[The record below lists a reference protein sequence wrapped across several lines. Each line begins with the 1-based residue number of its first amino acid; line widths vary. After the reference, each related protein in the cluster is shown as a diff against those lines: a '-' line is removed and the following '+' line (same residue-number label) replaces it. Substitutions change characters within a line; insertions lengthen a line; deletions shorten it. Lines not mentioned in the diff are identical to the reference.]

1 MILKSSVCKNV
12 FKYTSFCFF
21 RSSHCNRKEFG
32 EIRIATRAS
41 KRHSEPEEG
50 SQTGNGCEL
59 KQLLFLQFYIFVR
72 PSLSSLVYVC
82 MKNGVQKMQDTPPDT
97 WILRARDRDRDILA
111 RLRFGHQRPLNRRCP
126 ARLGHQRPVNR
137 GCPRVSKPVSQDI
150 QSICYCLHTGIFR
163 LDTCDL
169 VVAGVQISISPKY
182 LYLYLALKLLTP
194 DTHTPFPRDMFY
206 SFKIWDTIYIG
217 IWDVI

>member
-1 MILKSSVCKNV
+1 MLG
-12 FKYTSFCFF
+12 
-21 RSSHCNRKEFG
+21 R
-32 EIRIATRAS
+32 
-41 KRHSEPEEG
+41 
-50 SQTGNGCEL
+50 
-59 KQLLFLQFYIFVR
+59 
-72 PSLSSLVYVC
+72 
-82 MKNGVQKMQDTPPDT
+82 

-169 VVAGVQISISPKY
+169 VVAGVRISISPKY
-182 LYLYLALKLLTP
+182 LYLYLALKLLTLGRWGESQVKKFAQI
-194 DTHTPFPRDMFY
+194 H
-206 SFKIWDTIYIG
+206 
-217 IWDVI
+217 VIRLSQVSMQ

>member
-1 MILKSSVCKNV
+1 MSGTIDVFDVTCKLCHRTALNPFFSV
-12 FKYTSFCFF
+12 T
-21 RSSHCNRKEFG
+21 
-32 EIRIATRAS
+32 
-41 KRHSEPEEG
+41 
-50 SQTGNGCEL
+50 
-59 KQLLFLQFYIFVR
+59 
-72 PSLSSLVYVC
+72 
-82 MKNGVQKMQDTPPDT
+82 KNGDICGTCKRNLRFSLQCSHALKHCYA

-169 VVAGVQISISPKY
+169 VVAGVRISISPKY
-182 LYLYLALKLLTP
+182 LYLYLALKLLTCYAGA
-194 DTHTPFPRDMFY
+194 PRNT
-206 SFKIWDTIYIG
+206 W
-217 IWDVI
+217 V

>member
-1 MILKSSVCKNV
+1 M
-12 FKYTSFCFF
+12 
-21 RSSHCNRKEFG
+21 
-32 EIRIATRAS
+32 
-41 KRHSEPEEG
+41 
-50 SQTGNGCEL
+50 
-59 KQLLFLQFYIFVR
+59 
-72 PSLSSLVYVC
+72 
-82 MKNGVQKMQDTPPDT
+82 

-169 VVAGVQISISPKY
+169 VVAGVRISISPKY
-182 LYLYLALKLLTP
+182 LYLYLALKLLT
-194 DTHTPFPRDMFY
+194 TDMRMKWRLCGPTGSAFQH
-206 SFKIWDTIYIG
+206 FAKPTKEICCLTVAAG
-217 IWDVI
+217 G

>member
-1 MILKSSVCKNV
+1 M
-12 FKYTSFCFF
+12 
-21 RSSHCNRKEFG
+21 
-32 EIRIATRAS
+32 
-41 KRHSEPEEG
+41 
-50 SQTGNGCEL
+50 QGNTWYGAPRL
-59 KQLLFLQFYIFVR
+59 TALFT
-72 PSLSSLVYVC
+72 
-82 MKNGVQKMQDTPPDT
+82 K

-169 VVAGVQISISPKY
+169 VVAGVRISISPKY
-182 LYLYLALKLLTP
+182 LYLYLTLKVLTFTKPPVSRLTAVLNQNIRLRMHVHAKRREPADAKSQCHRQRSRTRSFVRKKAAIQNDLLGSFCMAALHRSLFLL
-194 DTHTPFPRDMFY
+194 DGFHT
-206 SFKIWDTIYIG
+206 
-217 IWDVI
+217 

>member
-1 MILKSSVCKNV
+1 MCWHRHL
-12 FKYTSFCFF
+12 
-21 RSSHCNRKEFG
+21 G
-32 EIRIATRAS
+32 EI
-41 KRHSEPEEG
+41 
-50 SQTGNGCEL
+50 L
-59 KQLLFLQFYIFVR
+59 
-72 PSLSSLVYVC
+72 
-82 MKNGVQKMQDTPPDT
+82 DPP

-169 VVAGVQISISPKY
+169 VVAGVRISISPKY
-182 LYLYLALKLLTP
+182 LYLYLALKVLTIRHWLFCGHLLTSP
-194 DTHTPFPRDMFY
+194 LSFNSRLNYFFLSFILSFFTSLSNSVYRKFVFQMYPVSVLNVTFLCFFQCRQNGVTHLLKLVCIELRGNFKMYHSTP
-206 SFKIWDTIYIG
+206 
-217 IWDVI
+217 